1 MRRNRERQEEDA
13 DIYITPKQDIVFI
26 MLIFFIVTA
35 TFVKESGIDVTRPD
49 AETAV
54 KQNRVAIL
62 IAIRDNN
69 EVWINRRQVDLAS
82 VRANVEKLHAENPHG
97 GAVIQSDRED
107 ETGVLV
113 EIRDQVRLAGVGA
126 ISIAAEENKAGTG
139 NGNDRI
145 FQNDGRCADGR
156 RGHDRPVSHHESA
169 GDGSGIRN
177 RRGVGFHRHR
187 LCVSS
192 ATKKARPRIVHSN
205 VPARLNPKSRRRRPA
220 DHNPTAPMSTKRQ

>member
-1 MRRNRERQEEDA
+1 MRRKRVRQEEDA
-13 DIYITPKQDIVFI
+13 DIDITPMLDIVFI

-82 VRANVEKLHAENPHG
+82 VRANVEKLHAENPQG
-97 GAVIQSDRED
+97 GAVIQADREA

-113 EIRDQVRLAGVGA
+113 ELMDQVRLAGVGA
-126 ISIAAEENKAGTG
+126 ISIAAEEK
-139 NGNDRI
+139 
-145 FQNDGRCADGR
+145 
-156 RGHDRPVSHHESA
+156 
-169 GDGSGIRN
+169 
-177 RRGVGFHRHR
+177 
-187 LCVSS
+187 
-192 ATKKARPRIVHSN
+192 
-205 VPARLNPKSRRRRPA
+205 
-220 DHNPTAPMSTKRQ
+220 